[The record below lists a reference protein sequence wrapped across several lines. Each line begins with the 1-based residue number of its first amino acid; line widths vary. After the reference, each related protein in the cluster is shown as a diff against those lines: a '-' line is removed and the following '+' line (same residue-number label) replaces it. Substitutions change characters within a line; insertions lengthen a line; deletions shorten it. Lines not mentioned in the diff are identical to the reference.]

1 MKWTSNSID
10 SGRRKLL
17 GGIAGTI
24 AAVSAPSA
32 ALQLSGQA
40 QPAGEP
46 APRRDQV
53 ASILK
58 PLFSSS
64 DPAIGQLLTD
74 AYAEC
79 VLGKLRPP
87 DLPLAHSWIVP
98 GGGYYAQ
105 WLWDTMFVVDLLSIL
120 PGQQETIRG
129 VFQNYWDFQQRWNK
143 VKPSF
148 MHGMIANF
156 MAPFDAPAVR
166 SGKDWETFPA
176 YSQAPLLAWGMERV
190 YERNHDTELL
200 RAGLQPLEDFH
211 EWYWRERDVTGCG
224 LIGVGAYSGDA
235 QHARYETYDHE
246 VDLDDL
252 HLTPHPGRSIGVQN
266 GAWYGDILIP
276 ANTAY
281 LLLSELSLAR
291 MAMILGDPAMTERRR
306 ARYDAGAAAM
316 RAHMWSQQQG
326 CFLSVHRDTF
336 AQVETPTIGGF
347 MPLMAQVPSTSQA
360 AAMAAILAGPA
371 WATPLP
377 VPTVAST
384 NPNFVSS
391 EFWRGDVWPAPNY
404 QVAKGLANYGYR
416 TQAARIADLT
426 VANAL
431 NAGIS
436 ERYDSQTGA
445 RLGVKGLGMSATI
458 ITMMLDGLAS
468 RYEVHAITPIAV
480 AAQYPCRSSSPEP
493 LKRKNVFVEHSLFS
507 QWRLTDPDR

>member
-17 GGIAGTI
+17 GGIASTI
-24 AAVSAPSA
+24 VAATAPKATLQLLGQAPSV
-32 ALQLSGQA
+32 
-40 QPAGEP
+40 GEP
-46 APRRDQV
+46 APGRDQV
-53 ASILK
+53 ASLLK
-58 PLFSSS
+58 PLFSSN
-64 DPAIGQLLTD
+64 DPASWQFLVD
-74 AYAEC
+74 AYADC
-79 VLGKLRPP
+79 VLGKIRPP
-87 DLPLAHSWIVP
+87 DPPLAYRWIVP

-105 WLWDTMFVVDLLSIL
+105 WLWDTMFVVDLLSVL

-156 MAPFDAPAVR
+156 MAPFDAPEIR

-190 YERNHDTELL
+190 YERNHDTDLL
-200 RAGLQPLEDFH
+200 RAGLQPLENFH

-252 HLTPHPGRSIGVQN
+252 HLTPHPGRAVGFEN

-281 LLLSELSLAR
+281 LLLSELSLVR
-291 MAMILGDPAMTERRR
+291 MATILGDHAMAQRSR
-306 ARYDAGAAAM
+306 ARYAKGAAAM
-316 RAHMWSQQQG
+316 RTHMWSQQQS

-336 AQVETPTIGGF
+336 IQIQTPTVGGF
-347 MPLMAQVPSTSQA
+347 MPLIARVPSASQA
-360 AAMAAILAGPA
+360 ASMAAILAEPA

-384 NPNFVSS
+384 NPSFVSS
-391 EFWRGDVWPAPNY
+391 QFWRGDVWPAPNY

-416 TQAARIADLT
+416 AQAARVADLT

-431 NAGIS
+431 KAGIS
-436 ERYDSQTGA
+436 ERYDSENGA
-445 RLGVKGLGMSATI
+445 PLGVKGLGMSATI
-458 ITMMLDGLAS
+458 ITMMLDELTS
-468 RYEVHAITPIAV
+468 RYKVRVTTDS
-480 AAQYPCRSSSPEP
+480 AQ
-493 LKRKNVFVEHSLFS
+493 
-507 QWRLTDPDR
+507 